1 MLCLVAQWYLTL
13 CDLMDCSL
21 PISSVRG
28 DFPGKNTAVDFHALL
43 QGIFPNPE
51 IKPWSPELQLDS
63 LPSELPEKP
72 TMEYY
77 LVIKKNEIMPFAA
90 TWMDQEMIILNE
102 VIQTEKNK
110 YHMISLTCRIKKKK
124 LKSGTNELIYKTETN
139 SLTSRPETKFMVTR
153 GIVQGGID

>member
-1 MLCLVAQWYLTL
+1 MEYCAVLYLVAQLYPTL

-21 PISSVRG
+21 PVSSIHG

-63 LPSELPEKP
+63 LPSRLPEKP

-77 LVIKKNEIMPFAA
+77 LDIKKNEIMPFAA

-124 LKSGTNELIYKTETN
+124 KVIQMNLF
-139 SLTSRPETKFMVTR
+139 TKQKQTH
-153 GIVQGGID
+153 